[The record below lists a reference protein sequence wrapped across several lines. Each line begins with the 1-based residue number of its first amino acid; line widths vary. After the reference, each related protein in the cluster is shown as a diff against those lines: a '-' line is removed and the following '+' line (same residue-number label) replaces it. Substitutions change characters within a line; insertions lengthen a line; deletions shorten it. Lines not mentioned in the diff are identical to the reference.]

1 MQGRKTILAQNS
13 KGVRPWSLGSVLEQ
27 NTIEVDLCIKN
38 VLYLKVDKKK
48 WEKKSLG
55 TVCNLQ
61 SHALYLFQP
70 DPTVASACKN
80 NATY

>member
-38 VLYLKVDKKK
+38 VLYLKVDKK
-48 WEKKSLG
+48 
-55 TVCNLQ
+55 Q
-61 SHALYLFQP
+61 
-70 DPTVASACKN
+70 
-80 NATY
+80 